1 VLLELLVKLV
11 LSPEGTE
18 GGTEPALLDR
28 LRAVAPDVALVVAP
42 DRDSCRHEIVDA
54 DAFYGTMTPDV
65 LAAATRLRW
74 IQSPNIG
81 QESYMFPALESHP
94 AVMTNSAG
102 IYSDD
107 IADHV
112 LGYVLIF
119 ARGFHR
125 YQRHQQQHHWA
136 KGPGGYPTDVIHLP
150 DATLGIFGLG
160 GIGFAVAKR
169 AHAFGMRVLAVDP
182 RRTDR
187 PPEVSELS
195 LPDRL
200 PDLLGASD
208 FVVLCAPETPETRGL
223 FDARVIGMMRPNAYL
238 INIARGKLV
247 RLEALVAAL
256 RTGALA
262 GAGLDVFETEPLPA
276 EHPLWDLENVVI
288 TPHVAGAGPHSVE
301 RLHAILL
308 TNLRRF
314 VNGEPL
320 MNVIDKAHWY

>member
-1 VLLELLVKLV
+1 VKLV

-18 GGTEPALLDR
+18 GGTEPILLDR
-28 LRAVAPDVALVVAP
+28 LRAVAPDADLVVTP
-42 DRDSCRHEIVDA
+42 DRESCRREIVDA

-65 LAAATRLRW
+65 LAVARRLRW

-94 AVMTNSAG
+94 SVMTNSAG

-112 LGYVLIF
+112 MGFVLIF

-125 YQRHQQQHHWA
+125 YQRHQQRHHWA
-136 KGPGGYPTDVIHLP
+136 KGPDGYPTDVIHLP
-150 DATLGIFGLG
+150 DSTVGIFGLG
-160 GIGFAVAKR
+160 GIGYAVAVR
-169 AHAFGMRVLAVDP
+169 AHAFGVRVLAVDP
-182 RRTDR
+182 RRADC
-187 PPEVSELS
+187 PPEVSELWS
-195 LPDRL
+195 PDRL
-200 PDLLGASD
+200 PDLIGASD

-223 FDARVIGMMRPNAYL
+223 FDARVIGLMRPSAYL
-238 INIARGKLV
+238 INIARGSIV
-247 RLEALVAAL
+247 RLDALVEALRA
-256 RTGALA
+256 GSIA

-276 EHPLWDLENVVI
+276 DHPLWEMENVVI

-301 RLHAILL
+301 RLHTILL
-308 TNLRRF
+308 ENVRRF

-320 MNVIDKAHWY
+320 MNVVDKARWY

>member
-1 VLLELLVKLV
+1 MKLV

-18 GGTEPALLDR
+18 GGTAPALLER
-28 LRAVAPDVALVVAP
+28 LWAIVPDAVLVVAP
-42 DRDSCRHEIVDA
+42 DRESCRREIVDA

-81 QESYMFPALESHP
+81 QESSMFPALEYHP

-125 YQRHQQQHHWA
+125 YQRHQQRHHWA
-136 KGPGGYPTDVIHLP
+136 KSPGGYPTDVIHLP

-160 GIGFAVAKR
+160 RIGYAVATR
-169 AHAFGMRVLAVDP
+169 AHAFGMRVLAIDS

-187 PPEVSELS
+187 PPEVAELWP
-195 LPDRL
+195 PDRL

-208 FVVLCAPETPETRGL
+208 FVVLCAPETPETHGL
-223 FDARVIGMMRPNAYL
+223 FDAHVIGMMRPSAYL
-238 INIARGKLV
+238 INIARGNLV
-247 RLEALVAAL
+247 HLDALVAAL
-256 RTGALA
+256 RAGTLA

-301 RLHAILL
+301 RLHAILA
-308 TNLRRF
+308 TNLQRF
-314 VNGEPL
+314 VDGEPL
-320 MNVIDKAHWY
+320 MNAIDKARWY